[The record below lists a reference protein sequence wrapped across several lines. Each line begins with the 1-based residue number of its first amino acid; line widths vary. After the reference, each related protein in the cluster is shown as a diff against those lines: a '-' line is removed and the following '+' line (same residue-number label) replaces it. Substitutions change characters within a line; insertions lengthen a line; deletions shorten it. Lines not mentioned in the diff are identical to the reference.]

1 MENPYHVGVGI
12 CLNMNTKLPF
22 SRGSSLPARIDFM
35 SDAGHDYA
43 CSMACLFLVHVVV
56 KISRLCRVST
66 ETDGRR
72 ALVLLWAGPGLSRIS
87 VQSGDMLTNLTNH
100 RRSIA
105 LICWSAYRRGQH
117 VSCSVV

>member
-1 MENPYHVGVGI
+1 M
-12 CLNMNTKLPF
+12 LNGL
-22 SRGSSLPARIDFM
+22 FM
-35 SDAGHDYA
+35 VY
-43 CSMACLFLVHVVV
+43 VVV

-66 ETDGRR
+66 ETDGNM
-72 ALVLLWAGPGLSRIS
+72 ALILLWAGPGLSRVS
-87 VQSGDMLTNLTNH
+87 VQSGDILANLTNQ